1 MSGQKGQSVTNN
13 EKNLKPHK
21 AEEWEI
27 ELIGKFLFE
36 EFQNLVFGW
45 RTDWLVRKHILRAKF
60 TKYLQT
66 EGNETRR
73 RFLETNG
80 TCDIGTLLFRTNYL
94 INTKRGSDHFRIR
107 NLSLFMYMNKKMEE
121 LDERQKNGETTT
133 GCMARDDDD
142 KTMMHGD
149 PALMALLQVDEN
161 APMHEVLY
169 EGSMQQKHTSP
180 FQLSSMGCYVCRLNF
195 SSPASFEDHVEEHGD
210 ESDFKI
216 LKDYSKSASPIFK
229 LSYNLCINSHY
240 FRFNLESTRPN
251 IVIDKL
257 VIVQSRS
264 FYYVHNTRVPYEL
277 GADGKDN
284 FFVDSHLFRKSV
296 VQPIVVVFHD
306 KSSKEMRYVEQ
317 HHFCRVEEFPVVKL
331 SINPCRLSNS
341 IKFKPKFNLPTYMPP
356 MEIRHALQSK
366 IVESSLAELSNEF
379 KDYLDNNRTM
389 TQSNMREA
397 MLKLLQIED
406 SDTIQEYS
414 SLVQH
419 NVKLRKYGGEYIVK
433 LKIAKNTRYEN
444 VIFPYDDVIVLPP
457 DEVPQ
462 TLGDIMNK
470 MEQFVYEP
478 GVKKSSNKKNK
489 PFLGRIESISY
500 GRVAFKCARDI
511 PIDKTYT
518 ILFRP
523 ARMVIRYQYRALE
536 QLVAIPPL
544 VLKKFLFPEKVMVQE
559 LPALSLEL
567 FNKAIN
573 TNPEQLQAIQYVVNN
588 SVEKSA
594 PYIIFGPPGTGKTT
608 TLVEA
613 ILQIYMLQPQSHIL
627 VTAGSNGACDEIA
640 LRLCNVLTRMDE
652 TQAIIR
658 IYSRSYEHRS
668 DNINELLLEYSN
680 LYAEHFLPDVQVLH
694 NYRIVVCTL
703 SLVGRLSTGKFGK
716 QIDGSGVFTHIFI
729 DEVAASTEAEAL
741 VVLMPTISPTAT
753 LVISGDHRQLGPI
766 LNSTHAAA
774 MGLEVSL
781 MERLLKRD
789 CYRVDEQ
796 GNYNPAVQT
805 RLRRN
810 YRSHHEIV
818 NLYNKMYYDGQ
829 LKAEA
834 DPAVEQLC
842 RDWSRSPNPDYPII
856 FHSIFGHEQRDNNS
870 TSRYNPLEISVV
882 MDYVRDLLYFGIKGK
897 KLKQEDIGIISPYK
911 KQYMRIQEELNL
923 RNWYEIETG
932 AVESFQGKEKTIII
946 VSFVRSFS
954 KTLGFLD
961 SPKRLNVT
969 LSRARSLL
977 ILIGNPKTLSINDD
991 FKHIIEQCQLHKTL
1005 VGATYHESD
1014 ISGSNTSQNG
1024 KTNDEATQKLAKS
1037 MEKLNVSKENLAE
1050 DNKNGAKP
1058 KIISVNE
1065 WIKTQGNAVGG
1076 QANESASAAD
1086 DALKSKNSSTFKTVK
1101 TASTNKQRQTFALY
1115 KGVHLNYLHLNE
1127 GANSSTTNNINT
1139 ELDDLLKELP
1149 RVPKHQ
1155 HQQHNEHNFEI
1166 PPRPSTFDEDLE
1178 EIRDR
1183 LNQLHKKSLPLRQ
1196 TCEPATE
1203 SHTSTAANKK
1213 VQWRSTSTAA
1223 NNNDQWRST
1232 SIAANNNAQGGRTS
1246 TAANNNDQRRSTST
1260 AANNNIQLRS
1270 TSIAANNNVQL
1281 RSTSTAANNNDQW
1294 RNTSIAANNNA
1305 QGGRTS
1311 TAANNN
1317 DQRRSTSTAANNNI
1331 QLRSTSIA
1339 ANNNVQLRSTS
1350 TAANNN
1356 DQWRSTSTAANNND
1370 QWRNTSTA
1378 ANNNVQLRS
1387 TSTSANNNVQ
1397 WQNTSTY
1404 VSIKTP
1410 ISANRYT
1417 TTSEYTKSP
1426 STTISGTA
1434 PPYVQSTWKPTGNG
1448 RVFVGHEE
1456 YPTSSRH
1463 VRVHTQPTQKPKSS
1477 KKSCIIA

>member
-1 MSGQKGQSVTNN
+1 
-13 EKNLKPHK
+13 
-21 AEEWEI
+21 
-27 ELIGKFLFE
+27 
-36 EFQNLVFGW
+36 
-45 RTDWLVRKHILRAKF
+45 
-60 TKYLQT
+60 
-66 EGNETRR
+66 
-73 RFLETNG
+73 
-80 TCDIGTLLFRTNYL
+80 
-94 INTKRGSDHFRIR
+94 
-107 NLSLFMYMNKKMEE
+107 MYMNKKMEE

-142 KTMMHGD
+142 KTMIHGD

-169 EGSMQQKHTSP
+169 EGSMHQKHTST

-356 MEIRHALQSK
+356 KEIRHALQSQ

-433 LKIAKNTRYEN
+433 LKIPKNTRYEN

-573 TNPEQLQAIQYVVNN
+573 TSPEQLQAIQYVVNN

-640 LRLCNVLTRMDE
+640 LRLCNVLARMDE

-1014 ISGSNTSQNG
+1014 ISGSNTSQND

-1037 MEKLNVSKENLAE
+1037 MKKLNVSKENLAE
-1050 DNKNGAKP
+1050 DKKNGAKP
-1058 KIISVNE
+1058 KIISLNE

-1101 TASTNKQRQTFALY
+1101 TASTKKQRQTFALY

-1127 GANSSTTNNINT
+1127 GANSSTANNINT
-1139 ELDDLLKELP
+1139 AMKNSELDDFLKELP
-1149 RVPKHQ
+1149 RVPKRQ
-1155 HQQHNEHNFEI
+1155 HHQHNEHNFEI

-1232 SIAANNNAQGGRTS
+1232 VTAANNKNQLRNTSTAANNNAQGGRTS
-1246 TAANNNDQRRSTST
+1246 TS
-1260 AANNNIQLRS
+1260 
-1270 TSIAANNNVQL
+1270 
-1281 RSTSTAANNNDQW
+1281 ANNNDQW
-1294 RNTSIAANNNA
+1294 
-1305 QGGRTS
+1305 
-1311 TAANNN
+1311 
-1317 DQRRSTSTAANNNI
+1317 
-1331 QLRSTSIA
+1331 
-1339 ANNNVQLRSTS
+1339 RSTS

-1356 DQWRSTSTAANNND
+1356 DQWRSTSTAANNNA
-1370 QWRNTSTA
+1370 QGGRTSTA
-1378 ANNNVQLRS
+1378 ANNNVQLLN
-1387 TSTSANNNVQ
+1387 TTTAANNNDTAVKNNVQ
-1397 WQNTSTY
+1397 SQNTSTY

-1410 ISANRYT
+1410 ISAIRYT
-1417 TTSEYTKSP
+1417 TTSEYTKPP

-1456 YPTSSRH
+1456 YPTSSRY